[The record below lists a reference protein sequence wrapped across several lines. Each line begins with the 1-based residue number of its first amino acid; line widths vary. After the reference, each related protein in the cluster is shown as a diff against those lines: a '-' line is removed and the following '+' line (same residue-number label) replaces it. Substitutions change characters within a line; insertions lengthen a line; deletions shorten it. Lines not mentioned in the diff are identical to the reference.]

1 MQNFNHRGELINP
14 RTESCRKN
22 PQIEDDQRCYIENQ
36 TGTKFLFHHSKS
48 RQKICIDSLLSHQI
62 RFIYWTPITSTSQLS
77 TRQKSILESSN
88 DPASQQGEKNLV
100 AISRIIIFQLLII
113 TIIKK
118 IIIVSKYFSFLFEM
132 LLFLIYGVHSMMIA
146 LIGFWYRQSSYSES
160 YSMT

>member
-1 MQNFNHRGELINP
+1 MHNFNHRGELINP
-14 RTESCRKN
+14 RIESCRKN

-48 RQKICIDSLLSHQI
+48 RQKICIDTLLSHQI
-62 RFIYWTPITSTSQLS
+62 KAIYQTPITSTRQLS

-88 DPASQQGEKNLV
+88 GPASQPREKNLV
-100 AISRIIIFQLLII
+100 AISQIIILQLLII

-146 LIGFWYRQSSYSES
+146 LIIMLRH
-160 YSMT
+160 